1 MESTPRTNQMT
12 YEEAC
17 RLLGYAA
24 LPLLMA
30 VSREILIETAIQ
42 LSENGTKPI
51 DPGMANLCRNQIE
64 EFG

>member
-1 MESTPRTNQMT
+1 MDAKTTNMT
-12 YEEAC
+12 YEKAC
-17 RLLGYAA
+17 KLLGYAA

-30 VSREILIETAIQ
+30 VSRETLIETAIR

>member
-1 MESTPRTNQMT
+1 MT

-17 RLLGYAA
+17 RLLGYVA

-30 VSREILIETAIQ
+30 ESREIVIETAIR

-51 DPGMANLCRNQIE
+51 DPGMAHLCQNQIE

>member
-1 MESTPRTNQMT
+1 MDAKTKSMT

-17 RLLGYAA
+17 RLLGYVA
-24 LPLLMA
+24 LPLLERE
-30 VSREILIETAIQ
+30 SRELVVETAIQ

>member
-1 MESTPRTNQMT
+1 MT

-17 RLLGYAA
+17 KLLGYTA
-24 LPLLMA
+24 LPLLTA
-30 VSREILIETAIQ
+30 ESRRIVIITAIR

-51 DPGMANLCRNQIE
+51 DSGMANLCRNQIE